1 MLQENFLP
9 HHLGGLQGPA
19 ESRGAAPG
27 GRGRPPGSGVPPR
40 CPRRG
45 GLGPKMR
52 HLVLYKL
59 AGFPTADKVPLFGEL
74 CYGKNRVFKKTFARN
89 GQKSSFFALFWPKNA
104 LFSHFLAPRVPPEQN
119 PIFGG
124 FAPPTPRTSRE
135 PGGRRDAKFG
145 GESCPD
151 PLTVSAS
158 KIIAAASL

>member
-1 MLQENFLP
+1 MLQEKSCP
-9 HHLGGLQGPA
+9 IISGGGRESA

-59 AGFPTADKVPLFGEL
+59 AGFPTADLTPLNGVL
-74 CYGKNRVFKKTFARN
+74 CYGKNRIFEKIFARN
-89 GQKSSFFALFWPKNA
+89 GQKWPFFALFWPKNA
-104 LFSHFLAPRVPPEQN
+104 LFCHFLAPREPPEQN

-124 FAPPTPRTSRE
+124 FAPRAARAATR
-135 PGGRRDAKFG
+135 PGAKFSG
-145 GESCPD
+145 LSDRPQRPRGRSTKSMTA
-151 PLTVSAS
+151 L
-158 KIIAAASL
+158 

>member
-1 MLQENFLP
+1 
-9 HHLGGLQGPA
+9 
-19 ESRGAAPG
+19 
-27 GRGRPPGSGVPPR
+27 
-40 CPRRG
+40 
-45 GLGPKMR
+45 MR

-104 LFSHFLAPRVPPEQN
+104 IFCHFLAPRVPPEQN

-151 PLTVSAS
+151 PLSVSAS
-158 KIIAAASL
+158 KIKWFTCLN

>member
-1 MLQENFLP
+1 
-9 HHLGGLQGPA
+9 
-19 ESRGAAPG
+19 
-27 GRGRPPGSGVPPR
+27 
-40 CPRRG
+40 
-45 GLGPKMR
+45 MR

-124 FAPPTPRTSRE
+124 FAPPASPRLRERPPGPERSFSAFPATS
-135 PGGRRDAKFG
+135 AKRM
-145 GESCPD
+145 
-151 PLTVSAS
+151 
-158 KIIAAASL
+158 

>member
-1 MLQENFLP
+1 MFIFHYLLWKNVTGEILS
-9 HHLGGLQGPA
+9 HHHGGLQGPA

-104 LFSHFLAPRVPPEQN
+104 IFCHFLAPRVPPEQN

-124 FAPPTPRTSRE
+124 FAPPAPTRSRE
-135 PGGRRDAKFG
+135 RPPGPERHFSRLP
-145 GESCPD
+145 SPQR
-151 PLTVSAS
+151 P
-158 KIIAAASL
+158 

>member
-1 MLQENFLP
+1 MLQEKSCP
-9 HHLGGLQGPA
+9 IITAGCRGLQN
-19 ESRGAAPG
+19 RG
-27 GRGRPPGSGVPPR
+27 GRLREAVGGRRGSGVPPR

-104 LFSHFLAPRVPPEQN
+104 IFSHFLAPRVPPERSFQTFPVDLSDREGGLRCSAAKIN
-119 PIFGG
+119 DYVNFGMV
-124 FAPPTPRTSRE
+124 TS
-135 PGGRRDAKFG
+135 
-145 GESCPD
+145 
-151 PLTVSAS
+151 
-158 KIIAAASL
+158 